1 MRRLLRPRTWPAS
14 VRSATAAGLIAGVLF
29 TGGALWL
36 RLAIGDM
43 YDAANESRMEGART
57 FAQSVRTA
65 IDAGKPVP
73 PISRAFEVVH
83 SDGRLL
89 ASGSA
94 VQAVEQSIGRAILPA
109 PSKPESGR
117 TFTMPAV
124 VEGSGAIKSVSFP
137 PQLVYVQAVPDIRD
151 GGLIAIYVLMPE
163 WVFGGVSDLDWI
175 LWLGVPAATLL
186 VALVAWASAARAL
199 RPVDWIRVKAK
210 EISARSLNQRFD
222 VPSRGRLSIGI
233 RAAIAAALMSSGPLI
248 GGAVWLRHSVDDAY
262 NAQWMAETELALSA
276 LDALTM
282 STYLRD
288 PVDEA
293 TRLKSGF
300 FFEIV
305 YSDGRLD
312 SSLALKDAE
321 ERNDG
326 PLLPP
331 PRGNPPMDWFV
342 YSAGLRIDDQTQQR
356 IKSMIPPVGPWLR
369 VWNREV
375 STGTDSS
382 AAIYV
387 FEVNA
392 SGANPA
398 AAMDNVLW
406 PGIPAA
412 MVLIG
417 FTAWL
422 ATTRALRPVEQI
434 RVQAEEISAGALDVR
449 VPVPPSRDA
458 ISRLAVTLNETLDRL
473 EHSAEVQRQFI
484 ADAAHELRS
493 PIASL
498 RTVLEVAADHPDK
511 ADWLAVVCDAVTD
524 TQRLQALAEDLLLLA
539 RLDSAQPLATAEVDL
554 TELVT
559 THLAGNDHVQLNT
572 NGSAPVQGDAKQLD
586 RLLRNLVDNATRHA
600 ASTVSVALL
609 STEDSVILEVADD
622 GPGIPPADRDRI
634 FDRFTRLDEAR
645 DSDAGGAGLGLAI
658 AREIAVRH
666 GGTLTIGGQ
675 YPGAVFTASLPRG

>member
-1 MRRLLRPRTWPAS
+1 
-14 VRSATAAGLIAGVLF
+14 LIAGVLF
-29 TGGALWL
+29 TAGALWL
-36 RLAIGDM
+36 RLSIGEM
-43 YDAANESRMEGART
+43 YASANQSQMEGART
-57 FAQSVRTA
+57 FAQSVEAA
-65 IDAGKPVP
+65 IDAGKTIPPVN
-73 PISRAFEVVH
+73 REFEVVH

-89 ASGSA
+89 ASGESLRS
-94 VQAVEQSIGRAILPA
+94 VEQSLGRPLLPV
-109 PSKPESGR
+109 PSEPEPGR
-117 TFTMPAV
+117 MFTMPTTV
-124 VEGSGAIKSVSFP
+124 DGGGAIESISFP
-137 PQLVYVQAVPDIRD
+137 PQLVYAQAVPDARN

-163 WVFGGVSDLDWI
+163 WVFGSVADLDWI
-175 LWLGVPAATLL
+175 LWLAVPAATLL
-186 VALVAWASAARAL
+186 VALMAWASAARAL
-199 RPVDWIRVKAK
+199 RPVEWIRVQAK
-210 EISARSLNQRFD
+210 EISARSLNQRFS

-233 RAAIAAALMSSGPLI
+233 RAAIAAALVSSGPLI

-262 NAQWMAETELALSA
+262 NAQWMAETEVATSA
-276 LDALTM
+276 LDALTV

-288 PVDEA
+288 PIDETA
-293 TRLKSGF
+293 FRQSKFLY
-300 FFEIV
+300 EIV
-305 YSDGRLD
+305 HSDGRVE
-312 SSLALKDAE
+312 SSLALQDAE
-321 ERNDG
+321 ERNGG
-326 PLLPP
+326 PLLPRPRTNLP
-331 PRGNPPMDWFV
+331 PDWNG
-342 YSAGLRIDDQTQQR
+342 YIAELRIDEQTQQR
-356 IKSMIPPVGPWLR
+356 IMTMLPPIGPHVN

-375 STGTDSS
+375 STGPDSS
-382 AAIYV
+382 AAVYV

-392 SGANPA
+392 SGDNPA
-398 AAMDNVLW
+398 VAMDKVLW

-422 ATTRALRPVEQI
+422 ATTRALRPVERI
-434 RVQAEEISAGALDVR
+434 RAQAEEISARALDVR

-473 EHSAEVQRQFI
+473 ENSAEVQRRFI

-511 ADWLAVVCDAVTD
+511 ADWLAVVRDAVTD

-539 RLDSAQPLATAEVDL
+539 RLDSAQPLTASQVDV

-559 THLAGNDHVQLNT
+559 AHLTGNARVQLNT

-600 ASTVSVALL
+600 SATVSVTVR
-609 STEDSVILEVADD
+609 STEDSVVLEVADD
-622 GPGIPPADRDRI
+622 GPGIPAEDRDRV

-666 GGTLTIGGQ
+666 GGTLTIGDQ
-675 YPGAVFTASLPRG
+675 QPGAVFTASFPSSYVPLAP